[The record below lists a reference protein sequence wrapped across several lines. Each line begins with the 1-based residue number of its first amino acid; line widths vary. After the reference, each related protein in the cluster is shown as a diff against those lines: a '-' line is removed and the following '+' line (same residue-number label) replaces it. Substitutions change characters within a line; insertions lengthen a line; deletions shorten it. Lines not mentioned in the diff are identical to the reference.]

1 MVQFNLDEVNYPIL
15 TDVSMD
21 GLNKAL
27 EYILDSYLNL
37 SHDTRI

>member
-15 TDVSMD
+15 TDASTD

-27 EYILDSYLNL
+27 EYNLGSYLNL
-37 SHDTRI
+37 SHDARI